1 MSEAAKNTP
10 NPVESSDTDPIET
23 REWLDALDAVIQR
36 EGRERA
42 HYLMEQLLDT
52 ARRQFGDMPFSATT
66 AYVNTIPPALEARS
80 PGNHEYEERIRSFIR
95 WNAMAMVVRAN
106 KHETPDGGS
115 LGGRSEEH
123 TSELQSPG

>member
-52 ARRQFGDMPFSATT
+52 ARRPVGR
-66 AYVNTIPPALEARS
+66 TIS
-80 PGNHEYEERIRSFIR
+80 
-95 WNAMAMVVRAN
+95 
-106 KHETPDGGS
+106 
-115 LGGRSEEH
+115 
-123 TSELQSPG
+123 

>member
-42 HYLMEQLLDT
+42 H
-52 ARRQFGDMPFSATT
+52 
-66 AYVNTIPPALEARS
+66 
-80 PGNHEYEERIRSFIR
+80 
-95 WNAMAMVVRAN
+95 
-106 KHETPDGGS
+106 
-115 LGGRSEEH
+115 
-123 TSELQSPG
+123 

>member
-66 AYVNTIPPALEARS
+66 AYVNTIPPALEVRS

-95 WNAMAMVVRAN
+95 WNAMAMVVRAGLAF
-106 KHETPDGGS
+106 P
-115 LGGRSEEH
+115 
-123 TSELQSPG
+123 